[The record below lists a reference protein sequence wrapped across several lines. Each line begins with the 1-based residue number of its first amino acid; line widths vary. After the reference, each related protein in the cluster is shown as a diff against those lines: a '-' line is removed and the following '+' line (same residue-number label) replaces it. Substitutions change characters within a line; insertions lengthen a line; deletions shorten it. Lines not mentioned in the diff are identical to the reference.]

1 MTRKICNV
9 CDKLEEQCVCIKSI
23 RELSNNDLISLT
35 RDLCNRLERS
45 MMETRAVL
53 NYARGLEKKIER

>member
-1 MTRKICNV
+1 MTRKICDR
-9 CDKLEEQCVCIKSI
+9 CDKLEEQCVCASSIK
-23 RELSNNDLISLT
+23 ELGNQDLITIT

-53 NYARGLEKKIER
+53 NYARGLEKKIEG